1 MAKLKQLFSIDVIR
15 KIVLIYMLVQ
25 PIVDITTSFL
35 VRAGMDVTFGVILR
49 ALFLAFMGCYAFFFY
64 RGPKRKLVIAYLVAV
79 IAFVAVQLVQLF
91 AQGGM
96 GVLFTNLKE
105 TIKVFYFP
113 CVLVAFWA
121 LYREFGYLV
130 SNRSLVAIGVFYTLT
145 IFISFVT
152 DTSFQ
157 SYNGNGYCGWFY
169 AANEIS
175 SITLILSPLV
185 CYYFTNKTAYT
196 GLLESPWAKRVSRI
210 ALGAI
215 SVILMLF
222 AGTYLATKAALLGIA
237 VYLICFLL
245 WSVFRLEITRDKLHL
260 FRMSAAILMI
270 AALVVLYLTSPVRQH
285 LTERLPWF
293 HYVQVQTGATAP
305 PATTTAP
312 ATTKPTTTPQTTI
325 AARPTTNAKIYRIA
339 NWLLSSRLSN
349 SRSVLFQYAE
359 RGMVQKLTGLGY
371 TMQPSYRYNVAIA
384 VEMDFISVLYRH
396 GIIGLL
402 LFSAPFF
409 SLLACA
415 LRRALKALKGCL
427 ASLLWCT
434 SLYQTMIAFAVGFLI
449 GHTFV
454 APAVSIYA
462 ICSLLR
468 LLAETDRIYAEHK
481 NALPPKK

>member
-1 MAKLKQLFSIDVIR
+1 
-15 KIVLIYMLVQ
+15 
-25 PIVDITTSFL
+25 
-35 VRAGMDVTFGVILR
+35 
-49 ALFLAFMGCYAFFFY
+49 
-64 RGPKRKLVIAYLVAV
+64 
-79 IAFVAVQLVQLF
+79 
-91 AQGGM
+91 
-96 GVLFTNLKE
+96 
-105 TIKVFYFP
+105 
-113 CVLVAFWA
+113 
-121 LYREFGYLV
+121 
-130 SNRSLVAIGVFYTLT
+130 
-145 IFISFVT
+145 
-152 DTSFQ
+152 
-157 SYNGNGYCGWFY
+157 
-169 AANEIS
+169 
-175 SITLILSPLV
+175 
-185 CYYFTNKTAYT
+185 
-196 GLLESPWAKRVSRI
+196 
-210 ALGAI
+210 
-215 SVILMLF
+215 MLF

-270 AALVVLYLTSPVRQH
+270 AALAVLYLTSPVRQH

-359 RGMVQKLTGLGY
+359 SGMVQKLTGLGY